1 MRFTFSRG
9 SAPGCSV
16 DLVSVGPFPDGSALF
31 GWRSTACRRSRTI
44 ALVMGLILHDG
55 LLSVHARPRQHG
67 YADLIVWFSAMRG
80 QIHILDPAEGLG
92 RPDWLM
98 RRLIRPTLMYVRPR
112 PHNCALVHM
121 DSRIPRIE
129 GLFSSTGPCVH
140 LDVRCSRPC
149 GARLPRISEIARH
162 LHGIPRGFKLWGP
175 ICMNPRVSTEFRAAL
190 VHAGPGSRR
199 GIQVSAIFSGAN
211 ASENIELSIA

>member
-44 ALVMGLILHDG
+44 AIVMGLILHDG
-55 LLSVHARPRQHG
+55 LLFVHARPRQHG
-67 YADLIVWFSAMRG
+67 SLRLMPILVWFSAMRG

-121 DSRIPRIE
+121 DSRIPRILRAVLVH
-129 GLFSSTGPCVH
+129 GALRSPGCKMLSSMWGPAPTDFRDCAPSARDSAGFQVVGPNMH
-140 LDVRCSRPC
+140 EPTRIHGVSGSSRPC
-149 GARLPRISEIARH
+149 GPGIA
-162 LHGIPRGFKLWGP
+162 
-175 ICMNPRVSTEFRAAL
+175 
-190 VHAGPGSRR
+190 
-199 GIQVSAIFSGAN
+199 
-211 ASENIELSIA
+211 